1 MNPKAEGAL
10 EALSYIKNYLKALK
24 ANDKIKNKLDYLE
37 AEIEELIELLLTGSS
52 IDFKNRLKHF

>member
-10 EALSYIKNYLKALK
+10 EALSYIKGYIKALK
-24 ANDKIKNKLDYLE
+24 ANEKAKNKLDCLE
-37 AEIEELIELLLTGSS
+37 AEIEELIDLLLTGSS

>member
-10 EALSYIKNYLKALK
+10 EALSYIKGYLKALK
-24 ANDKIKNKLDYLE
+24 ANDKIKNKLDCLE

>member
-10 EALSYIKNYLKALK
+10 EALSYVKGYLKALK
-24 ANDKIKNKLDYLE
+24 ANDKIKNKLDWLE

>member
-10 EALSYIKNYLKALK
+10 EALSYIKGYVKALK
-24 ANDKIKNKLDYLE
+24 ANDKIKDKLSCLE

-52 IDFKNRLKHF
+52 IDFKSRLKNF